1 MDKQGKLQGLGREVY
16 DHIYEGQFKD
26 NLYHGWGRFI
36 NHLGVYWGFWERGMR
51 HGKGKFLANN
61 GGVQEGNWNNGA
73 FKWVGQFQN
82 LITN

>member
-1 MDKQGKLQGLGREVY
+1 VDKQGKLQGLGREVY

-73 FKWVGQFQN
+73 FK
-82 LITN
+82 